1 MIGIEP
7 APTHIGGTVRIY
19 LGTGTRCG
27 QNDRSEMKLA
37 ISFAILAAANSD
49 STPEPVLRP
58 PEQAM
63 LNCLQAAREPLPAR
77 TVAGVS
83 GVSGVPAATTAEALA
98 SLHAKGLITRR
109 RKGRAWL

>member
-1 MIGIEP
+1 MSLADLRRALLRG
-7 APTHIGGTVRIY
+7 VRDHAA
-19 LGTGTRCG
+19 RAA
-27 QNDRSEMKLA
+27 DRAE
-37 ISFAILAAANSD
+37 
-49 STPEPVLRP
+49 RP
-58 PEQAM
+58 

-77 TVAGVS
+77 TVAGVSGVS

>member
-1 MIGIEP
+1 MCCRFILLRG
-7 APTHIGGTVRIY
+7 VRDHAA
-19 LGTGTRCG
+19 RAA
-27 QNDRSEMKLA
+27 DRAE
-37 ISFAILAAANSD
+37 
-49 STPEPVLRP
+49 RP
-58 PEQAM
+58 